1 MPYFLVSP
9 FLQNKPKNKIYPAIE
24 IQDKVK
30 SIEEQ
35 KEKEIK
41 EKYNNSRELY
51 AINKTLE
58 NLFAEDSQD
67 LLAIYAEN
75 LNKRILEQRNLITEG
90 SYIEIIKELLD
101 KVAINRLPTDI
112 DLTDNRWRVIY
123 NEIFVA
129 DSGVFDLSKKEL
141 EDQIKQGFTFDDL
154 NHENSNIVFRILK
167 EYV

>member
-1 MPYFLVSP
+1 M
-9 FLQNKPKNKIYPAIE
+9 
-24 IQDKVK
+24 
-30 SIEEQ
+30 
-35 KEKEIK
+35 
-41 EKYNNSRELY
+41 
-51 AINKTLE
+51 
-58 NLFAEDSQD
+58 
-67 LLAIYAEN
+67 
-75 LNKRILEQRNLITEG
+75 
-90 SYIEIIKELLD
+90 
-101 KVAINRLPTDI
+101 AINRLPTDI